1 MNDGT
6 NNCKN
11 FKIKLLIKKAN
22 FILLFYTKLT
32 YFDLQFILKIYL
44 FLHDFLE
51 QIVVHVLHSQADNLK

>member
-22 FILLFYTKLT
+22 FILLFYIKLT
-32 YFDLQFILKIYL
+32 YFDL
-44 FLHDFLE
+44 
-51 QIVVHVLHSQADNLK
+51 